1 LRTLGSLTTTLVM
14 AALIVA
20 IWVFTVRSIEAQR
33 QEVLSRVVARVSN
46 QALIFSDQ
54 IARQILAI
62 DQTLRALSMLW
73 EGDPRNF
80 DLDAWRGH
88 LVSVTGISRDVL
100 LVDERGIVRQSSIAE
115 AVGKN
120 VADRDFFRAALD
132 DPASRERLF
141 IGAATLDDLVRVWHM
156 NVSRGLRYAD
166 GSFAG
171 MIVMDYRSSAL
182 AEVFSQTNV
191 DENGLVALIGET
203 DGLIRAAVG
212 PPTVDPEAAQLGTP
226 MMTALRATPTG
237 IWIGPS
243 SPDSVPRV
251 HAFRSIPERGLAV
264 VVAMDEGRAMAPAA
278 DWRFQARMFAIGIT
292 VALIVIVL
300 MTFQGNRAARRREAA
315 LAEDRAT
322 LAQTIAQLEIA
333 RAEAARKTEQLEATL
348 RGMTDGVSMMD
359 GHFCLVEWNQRFPE
373 IIGVP
378 AGMLRVGTPMEEI
391 LRAQARGGQFGD
403 VDVEAEVRRR
413 MEILRAGRFGITQR
427 RTPDGRVLEL
437 RRNGL
442 PDGGFVTLYSDI
454 TAHKRTEEAL
464 RDARQVAED
473 ANIEKSR
480 FVAIVS
486 HEIRTP
492 LNGLL
497 NTLRLLGDSN
507 LPAAQRPILDMAR
520 ASGDALSS
528 LINDILEMSR
538 AEAGEL
544 ALRRSVFA
552 LRDVLEASME
562 VFQSLA
568 TARGIRFHLDI
579 ADDVPATL
587 RTDPARV
594 RQILLNLLSNA
605 VKFAHPGE
613 VRLTAAMDGVAR
625 NQGILRLAVRD
636 AGPVIPEADRAR
648 LFRPFSRLEREVG
661 SDTGGTGLGLA
672 ICLSLTDAMGGRI
685 GCDPWGSPDGVAGN
699 EFWLTLPVELPPP
712 APAVIMAPQSDE
724 YEPPAAIEPDDLAR
738 PLPRTRILLVEDV
751 RANQLITAMLL
762 RRLGHMVDVAD
773 DGPAAIAAARGTPY
787 DVIFMDIFMPGMS
800 GHEATRHIRESG
812 GLLARLP
819 IIALTAN
826 ASEHDADVFRV
837 AGFSGVLPKPVS
849 IEQLTDALRDHVW
862 MTRSRTQAAAAPAA
876 EEGAAPAPP
885 THEAGPVLATD
896 RLAELVANLPND
908 ALLEM
913 VEECL
918 TDLDLRLPALRSAIT
933 AGVPGA
939 IVAHSHAMMGMA
951 SSYGMEALERVLRPM
966 VVAARDGDVSTFGPG
981 TILAVEAEL
990 TRSAAALRAAV
1001 RKEVA

>member
-1 LRTLGSLTTTLVM
+1 MS
-14 AALIVA
+14 
-20 IWVFTVRSIEAQR
+20 
-33 QEVLSRVVARVSN
+33 VS
-46 QALIFSDQ
+46 
-54 IARQILAI
+54 
-62 DQTLRALSMLW
+62 
-73 EGDPRNF
+73 
-80 DLDAWRGH
+80 
-88 LVSVTGISRDVL
+88 GISRDVL
-100 LVDERGIVRQSSIAE
+100 LVDERGIVRQSSIAD

-120 VADRDFFRAALD
+120 VSDRDFFRAALD
-132 DPASRERLF
+132 DPGSRERLF

-156 NVSRGLRYAD
+156 NVSRALRYAD

-171 MIVMDYRSSAL
+171 MVVMDYRSSAL

-191 DENGLVALIGET
+191 DENGLVALIGEA

-212 PPTVDPEAAQLGTP
+212 PPTVDPEAVQLGTP
-226 MMTALRATPTG
+226 MMTALRANPNG

-251 HAFRSIPERGLAV
+251 HAFRAIPERGLAV
-264 VVAMDEGRAMAPAA
+264 VVAMDESRAMAPAA
-278 DWRFQARMFAIGIT
+278 DWRFQARAFAVGIT

-300 MTFQGNRAARRREAA
+300 MTYHASRAARRREAA

-333 RAEAARKTEQLEATL
+333 RSEASVKTEQLEATL
-348 RGMTDGVSMMD
+348 RGMTDGVSMVD

-378 AGMLRVGTPMEEI
+378 ASMLRVGTPMEEI

-413 MEILRAGRFGITQR
+413 MDVLRAGRFGITQR

-464 RDARQVAED
+464 QEARQVAED

-497 NTLRLLGDSN
+497 NTLRLLADSN
-507 LPAAQRPILDMAR
+507 LPPAQRPILDMAR

-544 ALRRSVFA
+544 ALRRSVFG
-552 LRDVLEASME
+552 LRDVLEASLE

-579 ADDVPATL
+579 ADDMPPLL

-605 VKFAHPGE
+605 VKFANPGE
-613 VRLTAAMDGVAR
+613 VRLVAAMDGMTR
-625 NQGILRLAVRD
+625 GQGILRLAVRD
-636 AGPVIPEADRAR
+636 EGPVIPASDRTR
-648 LFRPFSRLEREVG
+648 LFRPFSRLERDAGRDV
-661 SDTGGTGLGLA
+661 GGTGLGLA

-685 GCDPWGSPDGVAGN
+685 GCEPWTTPGGIVGN

-712 APAVIMAPQSDE
+712 TPAVIVAPPSDD
-724 YEPPAAIEPDDLAR
+724 YEPPVAIEPADLAR

-762 RRLGHMVDVAD
+762 RRVGHMVDVAD
-773 DGPAAIAAARGTPY
+773 DGPAAIAAARRSPY
-787 DVIFMDIFMPGMS
+787 DVTFMDIFMPGMS
-800 GHEATRHIRESG
+800 GYEATRHIRETG
-812 GLLARLP
+812 GLLARVP

-826 ASEHDADVFRV
+826 ASDHDDDLFQA

-849 IEQLTDALRDHVW
+849 IEQLSEALRDHAW
-862 MTRSRTQAAAAPAA
+862 MTQTRTPAADTPAAAGDVPGEAP
-876 EEGAAPAPP
+876 GDIPDHGPVDP
-885 THEAGPVLATD
+885 GPVLATE
-896 RLAELVANLPND
+896 RLAELVSNLPND
-908 ALLEM
+908 ALLDM

-918 TDLDLRLPALRSAIT
+918 IDLDLRLPALRSAIT

-951 SSYGMEALERVLRPM
+951 SSYGMEALERVLRPI
-966 VVAARDGDVSTFGPG
+966 VVAARDGDVSAFGPE

-990 TRSAAALRAAV
+990 ARSAVAL
-1001 RKEVA
+1001 KKL